1 MIKPK
6 AILMKDIFKLCS
18 SVLACLA
25 VGFAGSFFTNSSIGS
40 WYAGLKKPFFNP
52 PSWIFAPA
60 WTILYVLMGVSAFL
74 IWRQGLD
81 KERIRTA
88 LFAFIIQLALNAL
101 WSPAFFGMKSELA
114 GLGVITFLWAAIT
127 ITIFLFYHISK
138 LASFLLL
145 PYILWVSF
153 ALVLNA
159 AIFVL
164 NP

>member
-1 MIKPK
+1 
-6 AILMKDIFKLCS
+6 MKDIFKLCS

-25 VGFAGSFFTNSSIGS
+25 VGFAGSFFTNSSVNS

-52 PSWIFAPA
+52 PSWIFAPV
-60 WTILYVLMGVSAFL
+60 WTMLYVLMGVSVFL

-81 KERIRTA
+81 DKKIRAA

-101 WSPAFFGMKSELA
+101 WSPAFFAMKSALA
-114 GLGVITFLWAAIT
+114 GLGVIIFLWMAIS
-127 ITIFLFYHISK
+127 ITIFLFYRISK

-153 ALVLNA
+153 AVVLNA
-159 AIFVL
+159 AIFSL
-164 NP
+164 NF

>member
-1 MIKPK
+1 
-6 AILMKDIFKLCS
+6 MKDIFKLCS

-25 VGFAGSFFTNSSIGS
+25 VGFAGSFFTNSSVNS

-52 PSWIFAPA
+52 PSWIFAPV
-60 WTILYVLMGVSAFL
+60 WTMLYVLMGVSVFL

-81 KERIRTA
+81 DKKIRTA

-101 WSPAFFGMKSELA
+101 WSPVFFAMKSALA
-114 GLGVITFLWAAIT
+114 GLGVIIFLWMAIS
-127 ITIFLFYHISK
+127 ITIFLFYRISK

-153 ALVLNA
+153 AVVLNA
-159 AIFVL
+159 AIFSL
-164 NP
+164 NF